1 MVGVMKQLRDYLQ
14 AHPDF
19 KADFEKSFRAAR
31 SQGIPQ
37 FDEYN
42 LYTFDE
48 YLNYCERFLK
58 WTPSENSDG
67 RSIYNHICMFYFVID
82 TEPVSNYQNPIVPQ
96 SVDPSRWEWLTK
108 WLISYANEVGTF
120 MDKPES
126 MNADSLATFYKAP
139 SYHMEDYPVPRGG
152 WKTFNQFFA
161 RHIRP
166 AARPIDAYGN
176 SRVIVS
182 PADSTFDGSWPI
194 DEKSHVSLKGIPWN
208 IVDLLKDSD
217 YGERFKGGKFMHA
230 FLAPYDYHRQH
241 APVRGKVLEAKV
253 IPGICYL
260 EVIASPDENGPEGQ
274 MKLEMRRKLEAPD
287 DPGYQFMQAR
297 GLILIDNPEIG
308 LVAVLPI
315 GMCQVS
321 SVVLSVNVGDEIE
334 KGDEIS
340 YFQLGGSDI
349 VVVFEARS
357 NVTITAKEDEPYN
370 FGQKIA
376 IAEPLPQQ

>member
-1 MVGVMKQLRDYLQ
+1 M
-14 AHPDF
+14 AHPNF
-19 KADFEKSFRAAR
+19 KADFEKSFRQAR

-42 LYTFDE
+42 LYTFDD

-67 RSIYNHICMFYFVID
+67 RSVYNHICMFYFVID
-82 TEPVSNYQNPIVPQ
+82 TEPVSNYQNAIVPQ

-108 WLISYANEVGTF
+108 WLISYANELGTF

-139 SYHMEDYPVPRGG
+139 NYHMKDYPVPRGG

-166 AARPIDAYGN
+166 AARPIDEYGN
-176 SRVIVS
+176 FRVIVS

-253 IPGICYL
+253 IPGMCYL
-260 EVIASPDENGPEGQ
+260 EVIASGEKGQ

-287 DPGYQFMQAR
+287 DPGYQFLQAR

-357 NVTITAKEDEPYN
+357 NVTITAKESEHYN
-370 FGQKIA
+370 FGQTIA
-376 IAEPLPQQ
+376 TAEPLVRQ

>member
-1 MVGVMKQLRDYLQ
+1 MS
-14 AHPDF
+14 A
-19 KADFEKSFRAAR
+19 
-31 SQGIPQ
+31 
-37 FDEYN
+37 
-42 LYTFDE
+42 
-48 YLNYCERFLK
+48 C
-58 WTPSENSDG
+58 
-67 RSIYNHICMFYFVID
+67 
-82 TEPVSNYQNPIVPQ
+82 
-96 SVDPSRWEWLTK
+96 
-108 WLISYANEVGTF
+108 
-120 MDKPES
+120 
-126 MNADSLATFYKAP
+126 
-139 SYHMEDYPVPRGG
+139 
-152 WKTFNQFFA
+152 
-161 RHIRP
+161 
-166 AARPIDAYGN
+166 
-176 SRVIVS
+176 
-182 PADSTFDGSWPI
+182 
-194 DEKSHVSLKGIPWN
+194 KGIPWN

-253 IPGICYL
+253 IPGMCYL

-370 FGQKIA
+370 FGQQIA